1 MMKVF
6 FLIIVKAKFSWNCK
20 ITHKNLWHQNFL
32 KKQLVYYYWIE
43 YYPKSHISLLF
54 LLIGKGKE
62 DRPPMVSMMDEMQK
76 TLARRRAKVE
86 RVEDVSRFLSSL
98 LDNVPISLVGC
109 VIQKR
114 NLTIKS
120 KLWVYLFQKYDKV
133 CSHSLYLGS
142 INILFLMNAF
152 EICILILLV

>member
-1 MMKVF
+1 MFCKF
-6 FLIIVKAKFSWNCK
+6 YEIFSWQKMMNKLIYFCCCWSK
-20 ITHKNLWHQNFL
+20 IIMKLQNNSQKFVTSEFFKKN
-32 KKQLVYYYWIE
+32 QLVYYYWIE

-98 LDNVPISLVGC
+98 LDNSPNYLVGY

-114 NLTIKS
+114 NEKIKL
-120 KLWVYLFQKYDKV
+120 KLWVYYILKIWQ
-133 CSHSLYLGS
+133 SL
-142 INILFLMNAF
+142 
-152 EICILILLV
+152 

>member
-1 MMKVF
+1 MFCKF
-6 FLIIVKAKFSWNCK
+6 YEIFSWQK
-20 ITHKNLWHQNFL
+20 IMNKLIYFCCCWSKIIMKLQNNSQKFVTSEFFKKN
-32 KKQLVYYYWIE
+32 QLVYYYWIE

-98 LDNVPISLVGC
+98 LDNSPNYLVGY

-114 NLTIKS
+114 NEKIKL
-120 KLWVYLFQKYDKV
+120 KLWVYYILKIWQ
-133 CSHSLYLGS
+133 SL
-142 INILFLMNAF
+142 
-152 EICILILLV
+152 